1 MDKNKDLNFKLNIK
15 PILEPDF
22 KGYKEPKCMKD
33 AEQAWTEF
41 SALLGLIC
49 AKGNDMDIATLKEY
63 TKKLQKIADIKETN
77 NKKKGK

>member
-1 MDKNKDLNFKLNIK
+1 MNKTEDLNFKLNIK
-15 PILEPDF
+15 PFFEPDF

-63 TKKLQKIADIKETN
+63 TKKLQKTADIKET
-77 NKKKGK
+77 KKIKK